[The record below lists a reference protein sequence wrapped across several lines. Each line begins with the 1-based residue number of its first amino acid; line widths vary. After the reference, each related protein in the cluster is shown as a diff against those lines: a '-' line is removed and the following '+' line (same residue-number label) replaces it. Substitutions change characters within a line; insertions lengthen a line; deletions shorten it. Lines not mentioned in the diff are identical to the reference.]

1 MRSDTLPGF
10 PFEAHEVGAG
20 LASSI
25 LGFALGKALCLGIWG
40 VWDEGEFCRYN
51 GFGGTVEKGEC
62 SIVTVKI
69 LASWVDAKIFSI
81 SKLL

>member
-25 LGFALGKALCLGIWG
+25 LGFALGKALCLGTWG
-40 VWDEGEFCRYN
+40 VWDEGKFCRYN
-51 GFGGTVEKGEC
+51 GFGGTVEKEEH
-62 SIVTVKI
+62 SIVTGKFQY
-69 LASWVDAKIFSI
+69 LFWTQ
-81 SKLL
+81 